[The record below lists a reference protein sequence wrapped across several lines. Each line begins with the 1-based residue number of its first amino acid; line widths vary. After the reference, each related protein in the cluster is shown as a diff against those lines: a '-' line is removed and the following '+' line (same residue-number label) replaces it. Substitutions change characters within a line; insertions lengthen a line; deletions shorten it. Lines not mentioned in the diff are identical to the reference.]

1 MIKKNFL
8 KKSPLCKVTFT
19 LPKEAV
25 QGANEVRVLG
35 DFNQWNW
42 EKGVPMTEG
51 DDAYFAEV
59 GLEAGQT
66 YEFRYRTDNFQ
77 WENDWAA
84 DKYVASPFLGVTN
97 SVIELPTTFKIAE
110 APVKAPANKKTV
122 AKKTVAKVKATP
134 KAKTTKVEAKTTKVV
149 TKKVAAKPVAKKVA
163 AKKTVATK
171 KATTVKAKGA
181 DNLTKIEG
189 IGPKI
194 ASLLIA
200 DGIDTFAKLSKAE
213 ITKLEEILKN
223 AGPRFKMHVPT
234 TWAEQAR
241 LATKGDWATLNTLQ
255 EELKGG
261 KRK

>member
-8 KKSPLCKVTFT
+8 KTSPLCKVTFS

-25 QGANEVRVLG
+25 QNANEVRVLG

-42 EKGVPMTEG
+42 EKGIPMTEG

-84 DKYVASPFLGVTN
+84 DKYVATPFTGVMN
-97 SVIELPTTFKIAE
+97 SVVELPTTFKVAE
-110 APVKAPANKKTV
+110 APVKAPAKKKAT
-122 AKKTVAKVKATP
+122 AKKTTAKAKATP
-134 KAKTTKVEAKTTKVV
+134 KAKTA
-149 TKKVAAKPVAKKVA
+149 TKKVAAKAKPVAKKTI
-163 AKKTVATK
+163 AKKATTK
-171 KATTVKAKGA
+171 KATGA

-194 ASLLIA
+194 ASLLVA
-200 DGIDTFAKLSKAE
+200 DGIDTFAKLSKAK
-213 ITKLEEILKN
+213 TAKLQEILKN

-234 TWAEQAR
+234 TWAEQAK
-241 LATKGDWATLNTLQ
+241 LAAKGDWTTLKTLQ
-255 EELKGG
+255 DELKGG

>member
-25 QGANEVRVLG
+25 QNANEVRVLG

-42 EKGVPMTEG
+42 EKGIPMTEG
-51 DDAYFAEV
+51 DDAYFAEI

-84 DKYVASPFLGVTN
+84 DKYVDTPFTGVMN
-97 SVIELPTTFKIAE
+97 SVIELPTIFKIAE
-110 APVKAPANKKTV
+110 TPVKAPAKKKAV
-122 AKKTVAKVKATP
+122 AKKTTA
-134 KAKTTKVEAKTTKVV
+134 KAK
-149 TKKVAAKPVAKKVA
+149 
-163 AKKTVATK
+163 VATK
-171 KATTVKAKGA
+171 KATAKSVAKKTTAKKATTAKAKGA

-194 ASLLIA
+194 ASLLVA
-200 DGIDTFAKLSKAE
+200 DGIDTFAKLSKTK
-213 ITKLEEILKN
+213 ITTLKTVLKN

-234 TWAEQAR
+234 TWAEQAK
-241 LATKGDWATLNTLQ
+241 LATKGDWTTLKTLQ
-255 EELKGG
+255 DELKGG